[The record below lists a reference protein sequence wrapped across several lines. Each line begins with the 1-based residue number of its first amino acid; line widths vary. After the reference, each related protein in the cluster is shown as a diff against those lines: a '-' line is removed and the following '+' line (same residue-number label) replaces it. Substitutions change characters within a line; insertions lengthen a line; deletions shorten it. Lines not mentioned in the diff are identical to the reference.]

1 MNNTNWI
8 DFVGRVELRDQKRA
22 ENLKIMTD
30 HVKRVEDL
38 VLDGSEY
45 SKRMMERTNTM
56 RIAKYL
62 NANGQTAIGL
72 FDSFVRTDAQRQ
84 TDDRKNRAL
93 KSYFYSLQ
101 KYGRARINRRNQC
114 DCEKVDEILL
124 QLRRCRE
131 LKTIVNR
138 LRRPYT
144 CIGNGHSRA
153 MCETMTT
160 TIAVVDLARTQ
171 QQYKRHRFNR
181 KNRTIQIL
189 GMRAAATATANSAQT
204 QTALAHTAARTM
216 RGARRMTIAT
226 RTANSAQTPTARMH
240 APAQTMMTARRKQKQ
255 RQR

>member
-8 DFVGRVELRDQKRA
+8 DFVRRVELRDQKRA

-101 KYGRARINRRNQC
+101 KYGRTRINRRKRC

-144 CIGNGHSRA
+144 CIGNGHGRA

-160 TIAVVDLARTQ
+160 TIAVVDLVRTQ
-171 QQYKRHRFNR
+171 QQYKRHHFNR

-204 QTALAHTAARTM
+204 QTALAHTEAQMTKRAGRT
-216 RGARRMTIAT
+216 TIA
-226 RTANSAQTPTARMH
+226 TANSAQTPTARMH

-255 RQR
+255 RQQ